1 LHVEEMLWRVIRP
14 GTREALEKFRRA
26 GFKLAIVS
34 NADGRVEDH
43 CRRYGIA
50 VHFDTIIDSQV
61 VGIEKPDPRIFHLA
75 LDRLGV
81 RPEEALFAGDIY
93 AIDMIGARAAGI
105 EGKLMDIMD
114 LYHWVEH
121 AKIRGIHEFHL
132 LDED

>member
-1 LHVEEMLWRVIRP
+1 MNRSRTGSFEIKALLFDYGNTIGFVDYELLAEEFSRP
-14 GTREALEKFRRA
+14 GRR
-26 GFKLAIVS
+26 L
-34 NADGRVEDH
+34 
-43 CRRYGIA
+43 
-50 VHFDTIIDSQV
+50 DSQV

-93 AIDMIGARAAGI
+93 AIDMVGARAAGI